1 MLSALEACGV
11 GELKFELG
19 GERFEAER
27 WLTEQLGT
35 IVLLWWCSGHGG
47 DHRAAGYAAK
57 L

>member
-1 MLSALEACGV
+1 M